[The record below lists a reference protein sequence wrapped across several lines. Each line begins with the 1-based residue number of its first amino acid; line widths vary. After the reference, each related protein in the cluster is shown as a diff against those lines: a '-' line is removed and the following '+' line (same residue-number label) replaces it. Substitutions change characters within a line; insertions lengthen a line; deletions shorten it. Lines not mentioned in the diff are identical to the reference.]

1 MATKIHSLPANDPA
15 LGYSSNTMSSSSPS
29 PSRSSLPAVDTRLVA
44 PESRYEVEDGRVK
57 YVAPAD
63 EPHGTR
69 HSKISALLEAHARD
83 DFEVASDM
91 LTRTSEFDDM
101 APDVSVFPR
110 ERDEAGG
117 RKLEQLAFEVAST
130 ESLSEA
136 GRKANKLMGRG
147 VRRVFVIDVARQRAF
162 EWSLEQQA
170 FRTLERDSV
179 IKDHALAAPLP
190 IEALVYAA
198 KADDA
203 VAHALLVKQNPVLE
217 AALATRRVEGKLAGM
232 AEGKLA
238 GMAEGKLAGMA
249 EGKLAGMAEGKLAGM
264 AEALMAVLTARGL
277 TLQPADA
284 ARMLAE
290 GDATTLRR
298 WLTAAANCSSVHE
311 LLDG

>member
-238 GMAEGKLAGMA
+238 GMAE
-249 EGKLAGMAEGKLAGM
+249 
-264 AEALMAVLTARGL
+264 ALMAVLTARGL